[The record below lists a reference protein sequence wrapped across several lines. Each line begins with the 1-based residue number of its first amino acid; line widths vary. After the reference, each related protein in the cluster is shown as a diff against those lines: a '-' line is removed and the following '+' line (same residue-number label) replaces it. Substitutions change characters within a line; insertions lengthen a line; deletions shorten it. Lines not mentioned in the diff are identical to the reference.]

1 MRLTPKY
8 YAQAWFS
15 ALTETEPAKW
25 SEVSQRMLEH
35 IYKHGNVKW
44 LPEIVRLVT
53 NLQHAQAGTTA
64 VTVKTAHELNAQLIT
79 QLVQTVLPDA
89 KAVIEQKI
97 DTRVIGGTQIETTNQ
112 RWDLSVK
119 GQLTQL
125 AQSLN

>member
-15 ALTETEPAKW
+15 ALNETDSKQW

-35 IYKHGNVKW
+35 VYKHGNVKW

-53 NLQHAQAGTTA
+53 NLQHEHAGTTA
-64 VTVKTAHELNAQLIT
+64 VTVKTAHELDGQLIT
-79 QLVQTVLPDA
+79 RLVQAVLPNV
-89 KAVIEQKI
+89 KAVIEQTI
-97 DTRVIGGTQIETTNQ
+97 DTRVIGGIQIETTNQ

-125 AQSLN
+125 AHSLN